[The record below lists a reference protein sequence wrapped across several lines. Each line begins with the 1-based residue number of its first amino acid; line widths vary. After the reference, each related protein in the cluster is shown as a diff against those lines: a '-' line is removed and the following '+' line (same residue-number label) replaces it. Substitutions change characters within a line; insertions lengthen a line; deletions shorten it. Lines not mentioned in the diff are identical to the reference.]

1 MPPLLLLA
9 GLLHAMWRE
18 SIHLVQEGIASPAD
32 IDRVARL
39 TFGLRLP
46 AMGPLENMDS
56 KSKQRLAQTIS
67 ATRSSDAER
76 CCEQSWGVRDPS
88 SHYGCCRL

>member
-1 MPPLLLLA
+1 MSPLLLLA

-18 SIHLVQEGIASPAD
+18 SIYLVQEGIASPAD

-46 AMGPLENMDS
+46 AMGPLENMDIVG
-56 KSKQRLAQTIS
+56 K
-67 ATRSSDAER
+67 
-76 CCEQSWGVRDPS
+76 
-88 SHYGCCRL
+88 

>member
-1 MPPLLLLA
+1 MPSVMPPLLSLA

-18 SIHLVQEGIASPAD
+18 SIYLVQEGIASPAD

-56 KSKQRLAQTIS
+56 
-67 ATRSSDAER
+67 E
-76 CCEQSWGVRDPS
+76 PS
-88 SHYGCCRL
+88 NGRPKPPRHAVV